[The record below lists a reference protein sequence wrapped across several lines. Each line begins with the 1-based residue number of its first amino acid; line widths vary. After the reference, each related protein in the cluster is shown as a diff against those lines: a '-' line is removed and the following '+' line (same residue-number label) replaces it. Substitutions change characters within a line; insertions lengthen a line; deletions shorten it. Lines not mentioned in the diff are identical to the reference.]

1 MSMGIAFDIGTSG
14 FRVQLVDLDTKKV
27 LRTAITLRHPLPG
40 ANVMDHLN
48 FAIKV
53 SEEIAH
59 KLMVDA
65 FERILKQMNIDLN
78 TIDKIAICGNPI
90 QLSLFEGI
98 SIKDLAYADPKY
110 LEAEK
115 IELQQRNA
123 KIISCQEVGIK
134 GINADIYIPPA
145 IKHEIGADALAMM
158 LKSNFLDNKEISLVT
173 DYGTNAEMALKVG
186 DKIFTGSA
194 ASGPALEG
202 QEVSSGMLASPGAI
216 SDVVLDFGWNTLVL
230 DDNMISQRVRVL
242 DLWKE
247 DFRGRKLSNLQPL
260 GITGTGVV
268 AVIYV
273 GLETG
278 VIEIPNIYTKTRRL
292 RLDENIY
299 FTEDDLKEA
308 GKAIGAIRAGH
319 LTLAQEAGISL
330 EEVKTMYMCGA
341 SGTYVDAMKSR
352 KIGLIPPTI
361 QKVYQ
366 VGNTSL
372 LLAYDVLVGNYTLE
386 ELQKLADK
394 IRSKHI
400 MFATSKIFTDVY
412 IQELAYWEQGMS
424 LEKYNEMLTLKNI
437 QPLPAVKGDL
447 EINKIVKRD
456 IPDIGQELK
465 VIDHIGVELFAE
477 FEGCQGCAKCER
489 VCPER
494 ALKVETIKDGY
505 FKIRI
510 LSERCNG
517 EACLRCQSSCPFK
530 VFKFEK
536 LTESLDR

>member
-1 MSMGIAFDIGTSG
+1 MSRGIAFDIGTSG
-14 FRVQLVDLDTKKV
+14 FRVQLVDLETKKV
-27 LRTAITLRHPLPG
+27 LKTAITLRHPLPG

-53 SEEIAH
+53 SEDVAH
-59 KLMVDA
+59 KLMIDA
-65 FERILKQMNIDLN
+65 FERILNQMAIDLSG
-78 TIDKIAICGNPI
+78 IKKIAICGNPI

-110 LEAEK
+110 LEANK
-115 IELQQRNA
+115 IAIQPRNA
-123 KIISCQEVGIK
+123 KSISSEKIGLK
-134 GINADIYIPPA
+134 ELDADILIPPA

-158 LKSNFLDNKEISLVT
+158 IKSDFLNNKEISLVT

-186 DKIFTGSA
+186 DQIFTGSA

-202 QEVSSGMLASPGAI
+202 QEISSGMLASPGAI
-216 SDVVLDFGWNTLVL
+216 SDVVLEFGWHTVAL
-230 DDNMISQRVRVL
+230 DEKMIPQSVRVL

-247 DFRGRKLSNLQPL
+247 DFRGKKLSEVKPI

-268 AVIYV
+268 SAIYA

-278 VIEIPNIYTKTRRL
+278 VIELPYIYTKTGRL
-292 RLDENIY
+292 RLDEKIY

-319 LTLAQEAGISL
+319 LTLAEEAGISI
-330 EEVKTMYMCGA
+330 EDIKTMYMCGA

-352 KIGLIPPTI
+352 KVGLIPPTI
-361 QKVYQ
+361 KKVYQ

-372 LLAYDVLVGNYTLE
+372 LLAYDLLVDNFSLE

-412 IQELAYWEQGMS
+412 VQELAYWEQGMS
-424 LEKYNEMLTLKNI
+424 IKKYNEMLTLKKI
-437 QPLPAVKGDL
+437 QTLPEVKGDL
-447 EINKIVKRD
+447 EVNRIVKRD
-456 IPDIGQELK
+456 IPDIGEELK
-465 VIDHIGVELFAE
+465 VIDHIGVELIAE
-477 FEGCQGCAKCER
+477 FENCQGCAKCEKI
-489 VCPER
+489 CPER
-494 ALKVETIKDGY
+494 ALKVEKLEEGN
-505 FKIRI
+505 FRIRI

-517 EACLRCQSSCPFK
+517 EACLRCQSICPYK
-530 VFKFEK
+530 VFNFEK
-536 LTESLDR
+536 LTESLSR

>member
-14 FRVQLVDLDTKKV
+14 FRVQLVDLETKKV

-48 FAIKV
+48 FAIRV
-53 SEEIAH
+53 GEDIAH
-59 KLMVDA
+59 KLMIDA
-65 FERILKQMNIDLN
+65 FERILSQMRIDRE
-78 TIDKIAICGNPI
+78 TIERIAICGNPI

-115 IELQQRNA
+115 IKIQSRNA
-123 KIISCQEVGIK
+123 KVISSKDLGIR
-134 GINADIYIPPA
+134 GINADILIPPA

-202 QEVSSGMLASPGAI
+202 QEVSCGMLASPGAI
-216 SDVVLDFGWNTLVL
+216 SDIVLEFGWHTLVL
-230 DDNMISQRVRVL
+230 DENMLPQSVRVL

-247 DFRGRKLSNLQPL
+247 EFRGKKLSNVEVR

-268 AVIYV
+268 SVIYA

-278 VIEIPNIYTKTRRL
+278 VIELPYIYTKTKRL

-299 FTEDDLKEA
+299 FTEEDLKEA

-319 LTLAQEAGISL
+319 LTLAQEAEIQL
-330 EEVKTMYMCGA
+330 EDVKTMYMCGA
-341 SGTYVDAMKSR
+341 SGTYVDATKSR

-372 LLAYDVLVGNYTLE
+372 LLAFDVLVKNYTLE

-412 IQELAYWEQGMS
+412 VQELAYWEQGMS
-424 LEKYNEMLTLKNI
+424 FEKYNEMLVLKNI
-437 QPLPAVKGDL
+437 QTLPPVKGDL
-447 EINKIVKRD
+447 EVNKIVKRD

-465 VIDHIGVELFAE
+465 VIDHIGVELVAE
-477 FEGCQGCAKCER
+477 FENCQGCGKCER

-494 ALKVETIKDGY
+494 ALKVEALKGGN

-517 EACLRCQSSCPFK
+517 EACLRCQSSCPYK

-536 LTESLDR
+536 LTESIDR

>member
-14 FRVQLVDLDTKKV
+14 FRVQLVDLETKKV

-59 KLMVDA
+59 KLMIDA
-65 FERILKQMNIDLN
+65 FTRILSQMNIDI
-78 TIDKIAICGNPI
+78 TKIEKIAICGNPI

-98 SIKDLAYADPKY
+98 SIKDLAYADPKF
-110 LEAEK
+110 LEAENIK
-115 IELQQRNA
+115 LQPRNA
-123 KIISCQEVGIK
+123 KVVPSQEIGLK
-134 GINADIYIPPA
+134 GMDADIFIPPA

-158 LKSNFLDNKEISLVT
+158 LKSKFLDNKEISLVT

-202 QEVSSGMLASPGAI
+202 QEISSGMLASPGAI

-230 DDNMISQRVRVL
+230 DDNMMAQRVRVL

-247 DFRGRKLSNLQPL
+247 EFRGKKLSNVKPI
-260 GITGTGVV
+260 GITGTGVIS
-268 AVIYV
+268 VIYA

-278 VIEIPNIYTKTRRL
+278 VIELPYIYTKTRRL

-299 FTEDDLKEA
+299 FTEEDLKEA

-319 LTLAQEAGISL
+319 LTLAEEAGIKL

-361 QKVYQ
+361 EKVYQ

-412 IQELAYWEQGMS
+412 VQELAFWEQGMS
-424 LEKYNEMLTLKNI
+424 LEKYNEMLALKNI
-437 QPLPAVKGDL
+437 QPLPKVKGEL
-447 EINKIVKRD
+447 EVNKMVKRD
-456 IPDIGQELK
+456 IPDIGEELK

-477 FEGCQGCAKCER
+477 FEHCQGCGKCER

-494 ALKVETIKDGY
+494 ALKVEDLGNGD

-517 EACLRCQSSCPFK
+517 EACLKCQSSCPYK

>member
-1 MSMGIAFDIGTSG
+1 MSKGIAFDIGTSG
-14 FRVQLVDLDTKKV
+14 FRVQLVDLETKKV

-48 FAIKV
+48 FAINV
-53 SEEIAH
+53 SEDIAH
-59 KLMVDA
+59 KLMIDG
-65 FERILKQMNIDLN
+65 FQRILNQMNIDLGS
-78 TIDKIAICGNPI
+78 IEKIAVCGNPI

-98 SIKDLAYADPKY
+98 GIKDLAYADPKY

-115 IELQQRNA
+115 IEIQSRNA
-123 KIISCQEVGIK
+123 KVVSSQELGIK
-134 GINADIYIPPA
+134 GIDADVFIPPA

-202 QEVSSGMLASPGAI
+202 QEISCGMLASPGAI
-216 SDVVLDFGWNTLVL
+216 SDVVLDFGWRTLVL
-230 DDNMISQRVRVL
+230 DENMMPQSVRVL

-247 DFRGRKLSNLQPL
+247 EFRGNKLSNVQPI

-268 AVIYV
+268 SVIYA

-278 VIEIPNIYTKTRRL
+278 VIELPYIYTKTRRL

-319 LTLAQEAGISL
+319 LTLAQEAGIKL

-372 LLAYDVLVGNYTLE
+372 LLAYDVLVENYTLE

-400 MFATSKIFTDVY
+400 MFATSKIFTDIYV
-412 IQELAYWEQGMS
+412 QELAYWEQGMS
-424 LEKYNEMLTLKNI
+424 MEKYNEMLTLNNI
-437 QPLPAVKGDL
+437 QHLPSVKGDL
-447 EINKIVKRD
+447 QINKIVKRD
-456 IPDIGQELK
+456 IPDIGEELK
-465 VIDHIGVELFAE
+465 VIDHIGVELFAQ
-477 FEGCQGCAKCER
+477 FEGCIGCKKCEN

-494 ALKVETIKDGY
+494 ALKVEQIEEGY

-517 EACLRCQSSCPFK
+517 EACLRCQSSCPYK

>member
-1 MSMGIAFDIGTSG
+1 MSRGIAFDIGTSG
-14 FRVQLVDLDTKKV
+14 FRVQYVDLESKKV
-27 LRTAITLRHPLPG
+27 LKTAITLRHPLPG

-53 SEEIAH
+53 SEDIAH
-59 KLMVDA
+59 KLMIDA
-65 FERILKQMNIDLN
+65 FERILNQMNVDIKS
-78 TIDKIAICGNPI
+78 IEKIAICGNPI

-110 LEAEK
+110 LEANK
-115 IELQQRNA
+115 IAIQPRNA
-123 KIISCQEVGIK
+123 KLISSKKIGLK
-134 GINADIYIPPA
+134 GIVADILIPPA

-158 LKSNFLDNKEISLVT
+158 IKSDFLNDKQVSLVT

-202 QEVSSGMLASPGAI
+202 QEITSGMLASPGAI
-216 SDVVLDFGWNTLVL
+216 SDVVLEFGWHTMVL
-230 DDNMISQRVRVL
+230 DEKMIPQSVRVL

-247 DFRGRKLSNLQPL
+247 DFRGKKLSDVTPI

-268 AVIYV
+268 SVIYT

-278 VIEIPNIYTKTRRL
+278 VIELPYIYTKTRRL
-292 RLDENIY
+292 RLDEKIY

-319 LTLAQEAGISL
+319 LTLAEEAGINL
-330 EEVKTMYMCGA
+330 DDIKTMYMCGA

-352 KIGLIPPTI
+352 KIGLIPPTV

-372 LLAYDVLVGNYTLE
+372 LLAYDLLVDNYSLE
-386 ELQKLADK
+386 ELQKLADR

-412 IQELAYWEQGMS
+412 VQELAYWEQGMS
-424 LEKYNEMLTLKNI
+424 LEKYNEMLRLKSI
-437 QPLPAVKGDL
+437 QPLPSVKGDL
-447 EINKIVKRD
+447 EVNKTVKRD
-456 IPDIGQELK
+456 IPDIGDELK
-465 VIDHIGVELFAE
+465 VIDHIGVELIAE
-477 FEGCQGCAKCER
+477 FENCQGCAKCEKI
-489 VCPER
+489 CPER
-494 ALKVETIKDGY
+494 ALKVEKLEEGN
-505 FKIRI
+505 FRIRI

-517 EACLRCQSSCPFK
+517 EACLRCQSICPYK

-536 LTESLDR
+536 LTESLSR

>member
-1 MSMGIAFDIGTSG
+1 MGIAFDIGTSG
-14 FRVQLVDLDTKKV
+14 FRVQLVDLETKKV

-48 FAIKV
+48 FAIRV
-53 SEEIAH
+53 GEDIAH
-59 KLMVDA
+59 KLMIDA
-65 FERILKQMNIDLN
+65 FERILSQMRIDRE
-78 TIDKIAICGNPI
+78 TIERIAICGNPI

-115 IELQQRNA
+115 IKIQSRNA
-123 KIISCQEVGIK
+123 KVISSKDLGIR
-134 GINADIYIPPA
+134 GINADILIPPA

-202 QEVSSGMLASPGAI
+202 QEVSCGMLASPGAI
-216 SDVVLDFGWNTLVL
+216 SDIVLEFGWHTLVL
-230 DDNMISQRVRVL
+230 DENMLPQSVRVL

-247 DFRGRKLSNLQPL
+247 EFRGKKLSNVEVR

-268 AVIYV
+268 SVIYA

-278 VIEIPNIYTKTRRL
+278 VIELPYIYTKTKRL

-299 FTEDDLKEA
+299 FTEEDLKEA

-319 LTLAQEAGISL
+319 LTLAQEAEIQL
-330 EEVKTMYMCGA
+330 EDVKTMYMCGA
-341 SGTYVDAMKSR
+341 SGTYVDATKSR

-372 LLAYDVLVGNYTLE
+372 LLAFDVLVKNYTLE

-400 MFATSKIFTDVY
+400 MFIKRKS
-412 IQELAYWEQGMS
+412 
-424 LEKYNEMLTLKNI
+424 KYNR
-437 QPLPAVKGDL
+437 
-447 EINKIVKRD
+447 NKRIYNKST
-456 IPDIGQELK
+456 
-465 VIDHIGVELFAE
+465 FNS
-477 FEGCQGCAKCER
+477 
-489 VCPER
+489 
-494 ALKVETIKDGY
+494 
-505 FKIRI
+505 IRI
-510 LSERCNG
+510 CRMWRFS
-517 EACLRCQSSCPFK
+517 
-530 VFKFEK
+530 
-536 LTESLDR
+536 

>member
-1 MSMGIAFDIGTSG
+1 MSIGIAFDIGTSG
-14 FRVQLVDLDTKKV
+14 FRVQLVDLESKKV

-53 SEEIAH
+53 SEDIAH
-59 KLMVDA
+59 KLMIDA
-65 FERILKQMNIDLN
+65 FTRILSQMDID
-78 TIDKIAICGNPI
+78 ISKIEKIAICGNPI

-98 SIKDLAYADPKY
+98 SIKDLAYADPKF
-110 LEAEK
+110 LEAENIK
-115 IELQQRNA
+115 LQPRNA
-123 KIISCQEVGIK
+123 KVVSSQEIGLK
-134 GINADIYIPPA
+134 GMDADIFIPPA

-158 LKSNFLDNKEISLVT
+158 LKSKFLDNKEISLVT

-202 QEVSSGMLASPGAI
+202 QEISSGMLASPGAI

-230 DDNMISQRVRVL
+230 DENMMPQRVRVL

-247 DFRGRKLSNLQPL
+247 DFRGKKLSNVQPI
-260 GITGTGVV
+260 GITGTGVIS
-268 AVIYV
+268 VIYA

-278 VIEIPNIYTKTRRL
+278 VIELPYIYTKTRRL

-299 FTEDDLKEA
+299 FTEEDLKEA

-319 LTLAQEAGISL
+319 LTLAEEAGIKL
-330 EEVKTMYMCGA
+330 EEVKIMYMCGA

-361 QKVYQ
+361 EKVYQ

-412 IQELAYWEQGMS
+412 VQELAFWEQGMS
-424 LEKYNEMLTLKNI
+424 LEKYNEMLSLKKI
-437 QPLPAVKGDL
+437 QSLPKVKGDL
-447 EINKIVKRD
+447 EVNKIVKRD
-456 IPDIGQELK
+456 IPDIGKELK

-477 FEGCQGCAKCER
+477 FEGCQGCGKCER
-489 VCPER
+489 VCPEK
-494 ALKVETIKDGY
+494 ALKVEKIDDGS